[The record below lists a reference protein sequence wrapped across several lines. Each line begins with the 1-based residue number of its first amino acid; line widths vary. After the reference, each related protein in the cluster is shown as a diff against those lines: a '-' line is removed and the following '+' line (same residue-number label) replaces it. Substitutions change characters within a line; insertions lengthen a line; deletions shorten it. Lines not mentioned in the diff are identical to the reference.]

1 MRGRGCAPRPPPP
14 RPSPPESNPDA
25 SRAHAA
31 CVHTIVVQNPH
42 LLGAERSAV
51 GQKRGGKKLA
61 RIGFPPLV
69 AFAAGSPV
77 TFTVHT
83 LPHAVH
89 WSSVH
94 ILPPQKEVE
103 GGGGRSE
110 SGHEKTS
117 GDRAPRASPR
127 LPRVPPRSGQRGL
140 HGRDAHWSVTRT
152 QLESGQN
159 CEGGVEPGAEGN
171 GSDEAPVAP
180 HLCDLQKYV
189 PCLRGLFHLT
199 SRSTSSLMSTRC

>member
-14 RPSPPESNPDA
+14 LPSLSESNPGG

-31 CVHTIVVQNPH
+31 CVHTIVVQNRP

-61 RIGFPPLV
+61 RIGFPTLV

-94 ILPPQKEVE
+94 ILPPQKGSKGVGAGQNRGTKKPAAIAPPAPRPAYLGFPLDLVNAVYTE
-103 GGGGRSE
+103 GMHIGQSHGRSKNQGKIVRAGSNLE
-110 SGHEKTS
+110 RKEMAATRPRWRRICAICRNTCPAC
-117 GDRAPRASPR
+117 GDS
-127 LPRVPPRSGQRGL
+127 
-140 HGRDAHWSVTRT
+140 
-152 QLESGQN
+152 
-159 CEGGVEPGAEGN
+159 
-171 GSDEAPVAP
+171 
-180 HLCDLQKYV
+180 
-189 PCLRGLFHLT
+189 
-199 SRSTSSLMSTRC
+199 ST

>member
-1 MRGRGCAPRPPPP
+1 MSCRIDPCWARKGV
-14 RPSPPESNPDA
+14 PSVRNGAAKNWRESA
-25 SRAHAA
+25 S
-31 CVHTIVVQNPH
+31 
-42 LLGAERSAV
+42 L
-51 GQKRGGKKLA
+51 
-61 RIGFPPLV
+61 PLV
-69 AFAAGSPV
+69 AFAARSPV
-77 TFTVHT
+77 SFTVHI

-110 SGHEKTS
+110 SGHEKNR

-140 HGRDAHWSVTRT
+140 RGRDAHWSVTRT
-152 QLESGQN
+152 QQESGQN

-199 SRSTSSLMSTRC
+199 SRLTSSLMSTRC